1 VIWLERIW
9 QDIRHG
15 ARVFAK
21 NPGFSAIALI
31 SIAFGTGANVAMF
44 SVADALLLKPLP
56 VARPDEVVT
65 VGSKVR
71 SGLAV
76 FSVVSYPD
84 YVDIRDRNRSFDGLV
99 AFASRVAGFTVAP
112 GAPPQMKMLTMVS
125 ENFFRVLGV
134 EPQIGRS
141 FRPDEDRVPGRD
153 AVVVLSDGLWQQEF
167 GGDPSALGRTVRIA
181 GIEFTVIGVAP
192 EQFTGLDQRF
202 RGAAYVPLA
211 MWPKLMNS
219 PAIDPLT
226 TRDFRNLTMK
236 GRLKPNVTLVEAQA
250 ELTTMAKD
258 LERAYPDT
266 NTNQALTVQ
275 TELQLKFERNPLDN
289 ALLVLLTTLSVAVL
303 CVACANVGGLLA
315 SRAPVRAREIALRLA
330 IGAGRP
336 RLVRQLIT
344 EILSITFAGGLGGL
358 AVGYAGIILMRQIE
372 YPTDVVAV
380 PVVQLDER
388 TMFFSLALAMGS
400 AFLFGLSPAIQMTR
414 VDLVGSLKSTDV
426 SSTRRQRLTGRS
438 MLVSIQVALS
448 LVLVTVALYTFQVF
462 HRALTQGP
470 GFRTTHLAKLS
481 IDTSQAR
488 YGESQWARFF
498 ERLVDDA
505 GRLNGVRSATITSAI
520 PLFSFD
526 VTQVRPEGFHLPPE
540 QKSVRTYGN
549 SVDEHYFATM
559 GIPILA
565 GRDFRATDTPDS
577 ARVSIVNETFARHYW
592 PAAAIS
598 DVVGKRFRLN
608 DEHGPWIEIV
618 GVATT
623 STYGYFAEPPQDAVY
638 FPFRQRPRGNMVLLA
653 ETNGESA
660 TVLAPL
666 REMVRRMDAEVP
678 LYDVQTMEVFYDARV
693 TSIGNVIIRMTGALG
708 LMGITLTMVG
718 LYGLVSYAVSR
729 RTREIGIRIAVG
741 ASYRRVVGL
750 ILRQG
755 MAPAWFGLA
764 AGLVLSAL
772 TTRLLAALIPVNHQ
786 YDPQSFYLAV
796 PILLVVTLLAAF
808 IPARRAAR
816 LDPTIALR
824 GE

>member
-15 ARVFAK
+15 GRVFAK

-56 VARPDEVVT
+56 VARPDQVVT

-84 YVDIRDRNRSFDGLV
+84 YVDIRDRNTSFDGLV
-99 AFASRVAGFTVAP
+99 AFASRMASFSVAP

-153 AVVVLSDGLWQQEF
+153 AVAVLSDGMWQQEF
-167 GGDPSALGRTVRIA
+167 GGDPSALGRTVRIG
-181 GIEFTVIGVAP
+181 GIEFTVVGVAP

-211 MWPKLMNS
+211 MWPKLMN
-219 PAIDPLT
+219 PPTIDPLT

-236 GRLKPNVTLVEAQA
+236 GRLKPDVTLVEAQA
-250 ELTTMAKD
+250 ELTTIAKD

-380 PVVQLDER
+380 PVMKLDER

-438 MLVSIQVALS
+438 VLVSIQVALS

-462 HRALTQGP
+462 HRALTHGP
-470 GFRTTHLAKLS
+470 GFRTTHLAKLT

-488 YGESQWARFF
+488 YGESQSARFF
-498 ERLVDDA
+498 ERLVDEA
-505 GRLNGVRSATITSAI
+505 AHLNGVRSATITSAI

-526 VTQVRPEGFHLPPE
+526 ITQVRPEGFHLNPE

-559 GIPILA
+559 GVPILA
-565 GRDFRATDTPDS
+565 GRDFRAGDTPDS

-608 DEHGPWIEIV
+608 DEYGPWIEIV

-693 TSIGNVIIRMTGALG
+693 TSIGNVIIRITGALG

-741 ASYRRVVGL
+741 ASYGRVVGL
-750 ILRQG
+750 MLRQG

-764 AGLVLSAL
+764 SGLVLSAL
-772 TTRLLAALIPVNHQ
+772 TTRLLPALIPVNHQ
-786 YDPQSFYLAV
+786 YDPQSFYLAM
-796 PILLVVTLLAAF
+796 PILLVVTLMAAF

-816 LDPTIALR
+816 VDPTIALR
-824 GE
+824 GD